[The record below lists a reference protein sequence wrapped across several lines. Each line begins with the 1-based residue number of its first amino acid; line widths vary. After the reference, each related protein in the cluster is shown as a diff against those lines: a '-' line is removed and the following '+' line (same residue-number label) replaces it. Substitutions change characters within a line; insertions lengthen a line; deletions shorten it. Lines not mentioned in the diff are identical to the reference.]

1 MSLAATP
8 SAKANA
14 AAKRAAIEVAG
25 LNVTYRGAKGPV
37 TAIDALDLTIASGS
51 FVSVLGPSGCGKST
65 LLRIAAGLMPATS
78 GSMRV
83 LGEVVRGPRRDV
95 GIVFQQP
102 TLLPWRTVLDNVL
115 VPARTLRLEPVAAH
129 KRALSLIELVRL
141 NGFENNYPHE
151 LSGGMQQ
158 RVGLARALVHEP
170 DVLLMDEPFAALDAL
185 SREKMALELLDFWS
199 QSARTVMF
207 ITHGIQEAVFL
218 SDRVVLLSPRP
229 ARVLEDIVID
239 LRRPR
244 TLETLVL
251 PRFAAYCD
259 SLRRALFLASGETV
273 SLAS

>member
-1 MSLAATP
+1 
-8 SAKANA
+8 
-14 AAKRAAIEVAG
+14 
-25 LNVTYRGAKGPV
+25 
-37 TAIDALDLTIASGS
+37 
-51 FVSVLGPSGCGKST
+51 
-65 LLRIAAGLMPATS
+65 
-78 GSMRV
+78 
-83 LGEVVRGPRRDV
+83 
-95 GIVFQQP
+95 
-102 TLLPWRTVLDNVL
+102 
-115 VPARTLRLEPVAAH
+115 
-129 KRALSLIELVRL
+129 
-141 NGFENNYPHE
+141 
-151 LSGGMQQ
+151 MQQ

-185 SREKMALELLDFWS
+185 SREKMALELLEFWS

-239 LRRPR
+239 LPRPR

-251 PRFAAYCD
+251 PRSAAYCD